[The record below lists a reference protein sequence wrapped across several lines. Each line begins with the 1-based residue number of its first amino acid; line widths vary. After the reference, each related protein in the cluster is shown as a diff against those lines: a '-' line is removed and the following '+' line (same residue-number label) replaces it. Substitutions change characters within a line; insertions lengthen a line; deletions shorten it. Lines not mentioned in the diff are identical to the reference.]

1 MPFEPFLCYK
11 SLLVTAT
18 WGFAKGLA
26 PGEVRSRPFLWLVT
40 AALTGGIVMSLELAA
55 FRLYAPYFGY
65 SIYVWGTMISV
76 VMAALALGYALG
88 GWLADRSRS
97 GTILYVVIVSSG
109 IYQLAALFVERPILR
124 WLWQSGEFFGTTIA
138 SLIIFVPTMTALAVT
153 APFVIRLLARAEH
166 IGITAGKVYA
176 LSTAGSI
183 VGILLTAFYLVP
195 RLGTRMTL
203 QILCASTLL
212 VGAFGLVKRT
222 AAAAAIFLAAIGA
235 LLLPKLTYSP
245 AVLWTTES
253 AYNWVAVMH
262 HDDLRWLVLNHPAYS
277 QTTRKV
283 GAIWAGSY
291 SDDFA
296 LGPTL
301 VPAHRMLALGLGAG
315 GAITSTLAVAPQ
327 LHVDAVEIDPK
338 VADVA
343 ARYFG
348 LPVGGGNLSVHIAD
362 ARPWLASSAQT
373 FDLVQ
378 VDIYQGGPYIPFYLI
393 TREFFEEVTSH
404 INRGGLLMM
413 NVYDTS
419 RSHELLLATASTL
432 RLVFPSVFV
441 ISRSDGNHVVL
452 AFPGQVSLSDIRQR
466 LSRADGDAALRAIAA
481 HAADDVREL
490 IPPAGTTIFTDDRA
504 PVEEITRRMLHS
516 AS

>member
-1 MPFEPFLCYK
+1 
-11 SLLVTAT
+11 
-18 WGFAKGLA
+18 
-26 PGEVRSRPFLWLVT
+26 
-40 AALTGGIVMSLELAA
+40 MSLELAA

-76 VMAALALGYALG
+76 VMAALAVGYALG

-97 GTILYVVIVSSG
+97 GTILYVVIVGSG
-109 IYQLAALFVERPILR
+109 LYQLAALFLDRPILR
-124 WLWQSGEFFGTTIA
+124 WLWQSGEFFGTAIA

-183 VGILLTAFYLVP
+183 AGILITVFYLVP

-212 VGAFGLVKRT
+212 VGASGLLARS
-222 AAAAAIFLAAIGA
+222 AATAAIFLAAVGA
-235 LLLPKLTYSP
+235 LLLPKLTYSSS
-245 AVLWTTES
+245 VLFTTES

-283 GAIWAGSY
+283 GAIWADSY

-296 LGPTL
+296 LGPTI
-301 VPAHRMLALGLGAG
+301 VPARRMLALGLGAG
-315 GAITSTLAVAPQ
+315 GAITSTLAVSPQ

-338 VADVA
+338 VAEVA
-343 ARYFG
+343 AQYFG
-348 LPVGGGNLSVHIAD
+348 LPVGKGNLSVHIAD
-362 ARPWLASSAQT
+362 ARPWLASSSQT

-393 TREFFEEVTSH
+393 TREFFEEVSAH
-404 INRGGLLMM
+404 INRDGLLMM

-419 RSHELLLATASTL
+419 SSRELLLATAATL
-432 RLVFPSVFV
+432 KLVFPSVYV
-441 ISRSDGNHVVL
+441 ISRDDGNHVVL
-452 AFPGQVSLSDIRQR
+452 AFPRETSLAQIRQR
-466 LSRADGDAALRAIAA
+466 LSQVDGDPALHAIATN
-481 HAADDVREL
+481 AAGAVREL
-490 IPPAGTTIFTDDRA
+490 IPPAGTTIFTDDHA

-516 AS
+516 PR